1 MLLIIFFI
9 NTYLQL
15 GWNLK
20 QGHWDL
26 GLPLSLL
33 TVVLTVTD
41 MADGQW
47 TVEREK
53 KSHSKETC
61 MVFVV
66 FPHIHISYPISH
78 PIIQSK

>member
-1 MLLIIFFI
+1 
-9 NTYLQL
+9 LQL

-26 GLPLSLL
+26 GLTPSSP

-41 MADGQW
+41 MANGQW

-53 KSHSKETC
+53 KCHSKETC
-61 MVFVV
+61 IVFVV